1 MRIRTAII
9 AVIVTLSLF
18 LSGMRAAIYASLSA
32 IPAEHLLNP
41 DGTLRIDSASS
52 GTLDVSGW

>member
-18 LSGMRAAIYASLSA
+18 LSGMRAAIYASLPA

-52 GTLDVSGW
+52 STLDVSGW